1 MKEEFSIQESVSFSR
16 YSLSSLWWNLVPER
30 ARRGRRGSIFGGG
43 MTSCRLLFLTAMLLL
58 LLCTTASALEPD
70 RFYLRDGTTLS
81 GNIVGETPEAY
92 KTLIQNTR
100 TPYMTNVP
108 VKSVR
113 YVIYGSP
120 QKAKKFLELDK
131 AARALGACDSA
142 KIHFLPTDAF
152 GEAIA
157 EAASA
162 AHSRIWIAAYYISG
176 GSHPMIQHFYDIFLD
191 KAHAGLDVRVI
202 SEFGN
207 ATPMP
212 IRNGTM
218 NFAHTL
224 EDDGVLVRF
233 VQEYRVMHKK
243 LLLIDKDK
251 VLLGSSNLTGAGVDR
266 SNEFNVLIESE
277 SFAQKA
283 DADFKRLAKHSHP
296 IDELDY

>member
-1 MKEEFSIQESVSFSR
+1 VKSEFRSQASVSWSR
-16 YSLSSLWWNLVPER
+16 YDPVPER
-30 ARRGRRGSIFGGG
+30 ARRGRRVSIFGAG
-43 MTSCRLLFLTAMLLL
+43 TTPCRFPLVATILLL
-58 LLCTTASALEPD
+58 LFCTTAFAINPD
-70 RFYLRDGTTLS
+70 RFFLRDGSTLS
-81 GNIVGETPEAY
+81 GNIVGETPDAY

-120 QKAKKFLELDK
+120 QKATKFLELDK
-131 AARALGACDSA
+131 AARALGARDSA
-142 KIHFLPTDAF
+142 KIRFLPTDAF
-152 GEAIA
+152 GEAIT
-157 EAASA
+157 EVVASA
-162 AHSRIWIAAYYISG
+162 RSRIWILAYYISG
-176 GSHPMIQHFYDIFLD
+176 GSHPMIQHFYDTLLD

-251 VLLGSSNLTGAGVDR
+251 VLLGSSNLTAAGVSF

-277 SFAQKA
+277 SFARKA
-283 DADFKRLAKHSHP
+283 EADFKRLAKRAHP